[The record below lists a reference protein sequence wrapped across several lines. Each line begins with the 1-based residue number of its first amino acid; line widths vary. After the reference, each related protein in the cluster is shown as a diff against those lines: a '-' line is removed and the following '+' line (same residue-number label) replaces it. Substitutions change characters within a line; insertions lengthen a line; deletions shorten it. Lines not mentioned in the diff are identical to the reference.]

1 MIVKCEAQQIMV
13 LRVDRKLAISALKVY
28 FVNATTL
35 AFSQNE
41 FAQTVDARC
50 SEFEWRIL
58 VGVQWNATIDRKCWW
73 KTQVQD
79 HLTFGRITFWNR
91 LKWRTN

>member
-13 LRVDRKLAISALKVY
+13 FRVDRKLAISALKVY

-41 FAQTVDARC
+41 FAQTVDAR
-50 SEFEWRIL
+50 
-58 VGVQWNATIDRKCWW
+58 
-73 KTQVQD
+73 
-79 HLTFGRITFWNR
+79 
-91 LKWRTN
+91 